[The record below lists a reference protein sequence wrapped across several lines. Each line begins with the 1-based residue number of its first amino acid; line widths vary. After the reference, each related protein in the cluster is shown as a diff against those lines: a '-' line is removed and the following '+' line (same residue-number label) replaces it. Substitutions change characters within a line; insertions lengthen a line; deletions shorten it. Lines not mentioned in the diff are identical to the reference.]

1 MFFHTKEMCAIILVD
16 KLTKIK
22 INGFDS
28 MTIPENHLIFL
39 SGRDHVF
46 FSSLNTNLVVHISY
60 DIIIDYLNSIKS
72 DSVAFASKVNRNSF
86 PPVFVCLNRTPE
98 IFRSAAQSSTDDVE
112 FCESQRIRFLLFT
125 LLSNFLAH
133 SNFLLYLIDIKR
145 IRISDRV
152 RYLLNSNLKFNW
164 NLNIVAKS
172 LCLSSSLL
180 KKKLKDENASY
191 SKILTNSRMYYATKL
206 LQTSSMNIN
215 QVSDLCGYHSPSYFI
230 SVFKSFYGITPCRFL
245 KNISSKQ

>member
-1 MFFHTKEMCAIILVD
+1 MIFHTKEMCAIVLTD
-16 KLTKIK
+16 KPTKIK
-22 INGFDS
+22 INDLDS
-28 MTIPENHLIFL
+28 MTIPENHLILL

-46 FSSLNTNLVVHISY
+46 FSSLNTHLVVHISY
-60 DIIIDYLNSIKS
+60 DIIIDYLNSIKI
-72 DSVAFASKVNRNSF
+72 DSFALASKVNKNF
-86 PPVFVCLNRTPE
+86 IPPVFVSFNRTPE
-98 IFRSAAQSSTDDVE
+98 IFHSAAQSSTDEVE

-125 LLSNFLAH
+125 LLSNFLTH
-133 SNFLLYLIDIKR
+133 SDFLLYLIDIKR

-152 RYLLNSNLKFNW
+152 HYLLNSNLKFNW

-172 LCLSSSLL
+172 LCLSTSLL

-191 SKILTNSRMYYATKL
+191 SKILTNSRMYHATKL

-245 KNISSKQ
+245 KNISSQQ